1 MIMIIMKIKTIFFK
15 NDKNKKGLNSGE
27 LDFYV

>member
-1 MIMIIMKIKTIFFK
+1 MIIMKIKTFFFK
-15 NDKNKKGLNSGE
+15 NDKNKKDLNSGE